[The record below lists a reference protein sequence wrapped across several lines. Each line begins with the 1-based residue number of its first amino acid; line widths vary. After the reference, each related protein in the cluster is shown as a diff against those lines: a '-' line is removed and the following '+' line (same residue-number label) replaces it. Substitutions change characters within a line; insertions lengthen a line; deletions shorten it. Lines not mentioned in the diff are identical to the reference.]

1 MQICGQ
7 HFTGTILDKIRETAS
22 EIPSI
27 SRNALSRLVCGWLDW
42 RSPSGKLQEMS
53 ARKALGKLHH
63 QGVIELPRCEQTFA
77 FQQSAPKDVDLTLP
91 ELSCGL
97 TELGKI
103 TVTPVTS
110 RYAKDSKIWNAM
122 MTRYHPLGSGP
133 LCGAQIRYLVKS
145 ATHGCLG
152 ALSFSAAS
160 WTLADRDRF
169 IGWSEEARRA
179 NLGLVVNNSRF
190 LIAPGIKVKNLA
202 SHTLGLAIAR
212 LSGDWEQRYSIR
224 PLLAETFVDPSHF
237 AGTCYKAAN
246 WLHVGH
252 TAGRR
257 DDVVKMIFLL
267 PLARRWQWQKGLC
280 AEPVAMELGQTPRPE
295 SPAHWA
301 EEEFGTVRLHDNR
314 LKERLYTIA
323 QDFYGRPR
331 AGITEA
337 CGSHARAKGAYRFFQ
352 NEKVTMDVVLTAHT
366 EATIDRIRQHRVVLA
381 PQDTTMLNYS
391 THPMTEG
398 LGPTGSIADKSVG
411 LLLHDTLA
419 FTEEGTPLGV
429 LDAQCWA
436 RDPEDKG
443 KSSRRKELP
452 IEQKESFK
460 WLRSFNK
467 VAAIQK
473 LCPETKIVS
482 IGDREADIYELFAIA
497 TAPDAPRLLVRMEK
511 SRNRQV
517 EEQHLWDF
525 MSAQKIAGEL
535 VVHIPRRGANKAR
548 DAWTDIRYAEVQLTP
563 PKRLADSHK
572 PIRAWAVYLLEQG
585 EGLDSGVEWMLL
597 ITDEVHNFTDAAR
610 QVEWYAGRWGIELYH
625 RVLKSGCRIEDRQ
638 LGNTNRLEACLGI
651 DMVVAWRIYHLTM
664 LGRETPDTPCST
676 FFTDVEWKALCCY
689 VHRTP
694 VAPEAPPSMQ
704 EAVRMV
710 GFLGGHMGR
719 KGDGPPGTQVLW
731 RGLERLDTT
740 KKMYV
745 IFMSQPPPH
754 PLAAPP

>member
-7 HFTGTILDKIRETAS
+7 HFTGTILDKIRETVS

-27 SRNALSRLVCGWLDW
+27 SRNALSCLVCGWLDW

-77 FQQSAPKDVDLTLP
+77 FQQSTPKDVDLTLP

-97 TELGKI
+97 TELGEI

-145 ATHGCLG
+145 ATHGYLG

-160 WTLADRDRF
+160 WTLADRDKF

-212 LSGDWEQRYSIR
+212 LSGDWEQRYGIR
-224 PLLAETFVDPSHF
+224 PLLAETFVDPNHF

-246 WLHVGH
+246 WHHVGH

-257 DDVVKMIFLL
+257 DNVPKMIFLL
-267 PLARRWQWQKGLC
+267 PLVRRWQWQKGLC

-381 PQDTTMLNYS
+381 PQDTTLLNYS
-391 THPMTEG
+391 THSMTEG
-398 LGPTGSIADKSVG
+398 LGPTGNIADKSVG

-467 VAAIQK
+467 VSEIQK

-525 MSAQKIAGEL
+525 MTTQKIAGEL
-535 VVHIPRRGANKAR
+535 MVHIPRRGANKAR
-548 DAWTDIRYAEVQLTP
+548 DVWTDIRYAEVQLKP

-585 EGLDSGVEWMLL
+585 EGPDSGVEWMLL
-597 ITDEVHNFTDAAR
+597 TTDEVHNFTDAAR

-651 DMVVAWRIYHLTM
+651 DMVVAVCH
-664 LGRETPDTPCST
+664 ESKKFCS
-676 FFTDVEWKALCCY
+676 
-689 VHRTP
+689 
-694 VAPEAPPSMQ
+694 
-704 EAVRMV
+704 
-710 GFLGGHMGR
+710 
-719 KGDGPPGTQVLW
+719 
-731 RGLERLDTT
+731 
-740 KKMYV
+740 
-745 IFMSQPPPH
+745 
-754 PLAAPP
+754 

>member
-1 MQICGQ
+1 MLICGQ
-7 HFTGTILDKIRETAS
+7 HFTGTIFDKIREAISVT
-22 EIPSI
+22 PSI
-27 SRNALSRLVCGWLDW
+27 SRNALSRLVCGWLGW
-42 RSPSGKLQEMS
+42 RSPSGNLQEMS

-63 QGVIELPRCEQTFA
+63 QGIIELPRCGQTFA
-77 FQQSAPKDVDLTLP
+77 FQQSSPKNVDLTLP

-97 TELGKI
+97 RDLGEI

-122 MTRYHPLGSGP
+122 MTRHHPLGSGP

-145 ATHGCLG
+145 ATYGYLG

-160 WTLADRDRF
+160 WALADRDRY
-169 IGWSEEARRA
+169 IGWSEEGRRA
-179 NLGLVVNNSRF
+179 NLRFVVNNSRF
-190 LIAPGIKVKNLA
+190 LIAPGVKVKNLA
-202 SHTLGLAIAR
+202 SHTLALAMAR
-212 LSGDWEQRYSIR
+212 LPGDWEQRYSIR

-246 WLHVGH
+246 WLHVGY

-257 DDVVKMIFLL
+257 DDVSKMIFLL

-280 AEPVAMELGQTPRPE
+280 TEPVAMALGKTPRPE

-331 AGITEA
+331 ANIPEA
-337 CGSHARAKGAYRFFQ
+337 CGSYARAKGAYRFFQ

-381 PQDTTMLNYS
+381 PQDTTTLNYS

-398 LGPTGSIADKSVG
+398 LGPTGSIADRSVG

-467 VAAIQK
+467 VSAIQK
-473 LCPETKIVS
+473 LCPETTIVS

-497 TAPDAPRLLVRMEK
+497 TAPDAPKLLVRMEK

-525 MSAQKIAGEL
+525 MANQKIAGEL
-535 VVHIPRRGANKAR
+535 MVHIPRRGANKAR

-563 PKRLADSHK
+563 PRRLASSHE

-585 EGLDSGVEWMLL
+585 EGLVGGVEWMLL
-597 ITDEVHNFTDAAR
+597 TTAEVHTFTDATR
-610 QVEWYAGRWGIELYH
+610 RVEWYAGRWGIELYH
-625 RVLKSGCRIEDRQ
+625 RALKSGCRIEDRQ

-664 LGRETPDTPCST
+664 LGRETPDTPCTT

-689 VHRTP
+689 VHQTP
-694 VAPEAPPSMQ
+694 VAPEVPPSML
-704 EAVRMV
+704 EAIRMI
-710 GFLGGHMGR
+710 GSMGGHMGR

-731 RGLERLDTT
+731 RGLERLDTA
-740 KKMYV
+740 KEMYV
-745 IFMSQPPPH
+745 IFMPQPPPP
-754 PLAAPP
+754 PLATPP